1 MQKQNLKIEHI
12 PATLWNST
20 SSKVIIAVHGNMSNK
35 EDIPIQILAEVA
47 EHKGYQVLSFDLP
60 QHGERQ
66 MENTLCKVEICVHE
80 LQLIMGYVKERWNTI
95 NLFANSIGAYFS
107 LLAFYHEPIQHAW
120 FLSPVVNMQMIIEN
134 MMMWFHV
141 DEAQLSKEKEIAT
154 PIGQTIYWDYYC
166 YVKKHPI
173 TNWPI
178 PCDILYG
185 EHDDMC
191 DYGIIEKFVDAFHCD
206 LQVMEGGEHYF
217 HTLEQLKFY
226 HEWLV
231 THLI

>member
-12 PATLWNST
+12 PATLWNTT

-80 LQLIMGYVKERWNTI
+80 LQLIMDYVKERWNTI
-95 NLFANSIGAYFS
+95 NLFANSISAYFS

-134 MMMWFHV
+134 MMRWFHI

-154 PIGQTIYWDYYC
+154 PIGQTLYWDYYC

-191 DYGIIEKFVDAFHCD
+191 DYGIIEKFVDAFHCG

-217 HTLEQLKFY
+217 HTPEQLKAY
-226 HEWLV
+226 REWLV